1 MQQQQQR
8 RRYSN
13 YTLLTVLLCVLLYS
27 VVTCFLFPPSFLPLL
42 FTHFSSGSISCLLLL
57 SKKVCVCIY
66 TGARGGW
73 GDTFKH
79 FQKCQSQGH
88 SSVTCLRGPSTD
100 VSRHLSLS
108 PKSNFRHS
116 FFFSFF
122 TCEHSIHPISH
133 HPSVFFFSK
142 SQPMSRSFL
151 LLVKKK
157 KKKSILA
164 VIIFVS
170 LTNKQEKRIKKTT
183 ASTSSSSS
191 STCRTV
197 GQSEVSGNG

>member
-1 MQQQQQR
+1 MHC
-8 RRYSN
+8 SSSSSVVAIV
-13 YTLLTVLLCVLLYS
+13 TALLTVLCVLLYS
-27 VVTCFLFPPSFLPLL
+27 IVTCFLFPPSFLPLL

-116 FFFSFF
+116 FFF
-122 TCEHSIHPISH
+122 HSLPVSIASI
-133 HPSVFFFSK
+133 PSLITPLYFFFQNH
-142 SQPMSRSFL
+142 SQ
-151 LLVKKK
+151 
-157 KKKSILA
+157 
-164 VIIFVS
+164 
-170 LTNKQEKRIKKTT
+170 
-183 ASTSSSSS
+183 
-191 STCRTV
+191 
-197 GQSEVSGNG
+197 